1 MKIEDQKRRI
11 FHDQCGA
18 RVHDKVTDTKKIQR
32 IKEDNQI
39 EDQMKKDHF
48 GINVEREYK
57 INHGRKANQIRM
69 SKLTGINAK
78 RISHEQCGRRR

>member
-1 MKIEDQKRRI
+1 
-11 FHDQCGA
+11 
-18 RVHDKVTDTKKIQR
+18 
-32 IKEDNQI
+32 
-39 EDQMKKDHF
+39 MKKDHF

-78 RISHEQCGRRR
+78 RFSHEKCGLGLGENDETRGVFVSGQTRRYDKEAVVSGEIFN